1 MAHLGFIVFLV
12 GLTVAS
18 WFASKVVPAE
28 EGTGA
33 LAKIGV
39 WGADAGLFFA
49 VGILL
54 MVVGGVIARRANKPE
69 KPKGKTEGESDKETT
84 GLEGAM
90 KLLDDMSERLSALD
104 ASTLPEGGQAL
115 ADELDA
121 ILSDQIPDFL
131 DHRTLL
137 IDRLGLATFAEM
149 IGSFAQM
156 ERGAARAWSAITDE
170 AWAEVPPSLDKA
182 RTAVKRARAAFDS

>member
-1 MAHLGFIVFLV
+1 MAHLGFLVFLV

-18 WFASKVVPAE
+18 WFASKIVPAE

-39 WGADAGLFFA
+39 WGADAGLYFA
-49 VGILL
+49 LGIVL
-54 MVVGGVIARRANKPE
+54 MVVGGVIARRAQRPAKPTGSEGGKPE
-69 KPKGKTEGESDKETT
+69 SGMEKAIALIDEMTAKLET
-84 GLEGAM
+84 
-90 KLLDDMSERLSALD
+90 LD
-104 ASTLPEGGQAL
+104 ASSLPEGHQAL

-137 IDRLGLATFAEM
+137 IDRLGLARFAEM

-156 ERGAARAWSAITDE
+156 ERGTARAWSAITDE

-182 RTAVKRARAAFDS
+182 RTAVKRAREAMTDEA